1 MHLKQLQIQG
11 FKSFADRTTFEFG
24 PGMTVIAGPNG
35 SGKSNVTDAIRW
47 VLGEQTASSLRA
59 KKSDDVIWIGSDSK
73 RPAGFAEATLTFNNT
88 DHWLP
93 SDYSEVAITRRVHRD
108 GQSEYLLNKRK
119 VRLTDLT
126 ELMAKADFRQ
136 GSYSYLSQGL
146 VDKVLSLK
154 PDQRRALIEE
164 AADLHSARQR
174 LRLSERRLKETRD
187 NLGHARMQVR
197 ELEPRLRSLKRQTTR
212 AEKYQELR
220 TILDGAF
227 QEYFTVG
234 FSESTSNIKLASENT
249 HELRDA
255 HLSTK
260 QRFEEAQKMY
270 LGVRTNLEST
280 RSELVIAER
289 DKREKRE
296 ALLYLEQDMAL
307 AEQRSELFNQRRND
321 LKESLSHEPEAG
333 LSEDPFEHSDESLR
347 LLVLRNRAQLEQ
359 KKDALT
365 EADQIAREVLRD
377 LAEREARRARFNAEQ
392 DELQARLL
400 DVEAYEEKQVK
411 DHIRNTSAAETVTQ
425 SITQLDVELARH
437 QSNYDEMQVSLVS
450 VTDLVK
456 ENQISFEAS
465 RSTLNSQTSE
475 MSLLESEITS
485 LESQI
490 ELQELLVRSTG
501 EISDAIEFIS
511 DVSKSNPTT
520 LIDILSKAIHVPD
533 RWKTAIEAWMGDK
546 LTAVIFSD
554 RASLA
559 STLNAEVDGINKNL
573 LLYSAESNFE
583 NEALPVPYHAGVIA
597 PLVEVITAK
606 DHMTN
611 LLSVMCANTY
621 LVTDFDTGMSLSR
634 MGYNAVTETG
644 EIFQGDGGVRL
655 RSTSNPKSHLSLVT
669 DLSNS
674 VVLLEKK
681 RNSLVAISSH
691 HTQLVTELERVS
703 NALDESKVQQAVF
716 LENRELLA
724 TELSQLEKEHL
735 GLKGERALLLSRVES
750 AEPKNESTSVKQSIQ
765 DRASGIIK
773 IDDEIQDIRDR
784 AMSVNAQRDSIASE
798 FEEAS
803 AQLAAA
809 DADQRAQEQIR
820 SEREADRV
828 RRLEIRTQS
837 IESLNSL
844 DNANEELGLET
855 TLLRDKISLQRLS
868 LVESKAVIAPME
880 ARALTLTKDE
890 STLQSDREELETEL
904 RENESKLL
912 NAEHELNRLKESQQ
926 RLIREMEAEEFT
938 EDMLNQP
945 ALIANDGKTA
955 HEVFISAEEQ
965 VSITRSKLRS
975 LGPVN
980 IDALDEYQEIFERHE
995 FLTAQI
1001 SDLERAQTDVRAII
1015 RDLRAEIRIAFVET
1029 FEQVNMHFREYFTR
1043 FFGGGRA
1050 ELKLVQPERTD
1061 INSEA
1066 EENEETSE
1074 TTEETEGTG
1083 VLSGDNSLV
1092 PVDGEAGVEIYA
1104 QPPDKRITRLA
1115 ALSGGERSLT
1125 SVALL
1130 FALLSVNPSPIVVLD
1145 EVDAAL
1151 DETNIGRFVQTVRD
1165 FTGDTQFIVVSHSRI
1180 TIEAADSIYGISMGP
1195 DSMSQVL
1202 SIQLGPADAQSAA

>member
-108 GQSEYLLNKRK
+108 GQSEYLLNKKK

-212 AEKYQELR
+212 AGKYQELR
-220 TILDGAF
+220 TILDVAF
-227 QEYFTVG
+227 QEYFTIGVR
-234 FSESTSNIKLASENT
+234 ESVSAIKLASESV
-249 HELRDA
+249 HGIRDT

-260 QRFEEAQKMY
+260 QKFEEAHKMY
-270 LGVRTNLEST
+270 LGVRTNLENT
-280 RSELVIAER
+280 RSELATAER
-289 DKREKRE
+289 DEREKRE

-321 LKESLSHEPEAG
+321 LKENLSHEPETG
-333 LSEDPFEHSDESLR
+333 LSEDPLEPSDESLR
-347 LLVLRNRAQLEQ
+347 LIVLRSRAQLEQ

-365 EADQIAREVLRD
+365 EADQVLREVLRD
-377 LAEREARRARFNAEQ
+377 LAEREVRRARFNAEHE
-392 DELQARLL
+392 ELKVRLL
-400 DVEAYEEKQVK
+400 DVEAYEERQVK
-411 DHIRNTSAAETVTQ
+411 DHIRNTSAAEAVTR
-425 SITQLDVELARH
+425 SITQLDVELTRH
-437 QSNYDEMQVSLVS
+437 QSDYDKLQVSLVS
-450 VTDLVK
+450 ATDLVK
-456 ENQISFEAS
+456 QNQISFELS
-465 RSTLNSQTSE
+465 RAALNSQTSE

-490 ELQELLVRSTG
+490 ELQELLVRSTDQ
-501 EISDAIEFIS
+501 ISDAIEFIS
-511 DVSKSNPTT
+511 DVSKSNPTM

-533 RWKTAIEAWMGDK
+533 RWKIAIEAWMGDK
-546 LTAVIFSD
+546 LTAIIFSD
-554 RASLA
+554 RVSLA
-559 STLNAEVDGINKNL
+559 STLNAEIDGINKNI
-573 LLYSAESNFE
+573 LLYSNESNFE
-583 NEALPVPYHAGVIA
+583 TEALPVPYHTGVIG
-597 PLVEVITAK
+597 PLAEVIAAP
-606 DHMTN
+606 DHMTH

-621 LVTDFDTGMSLSR
+621 LVSDFDSGISLSR

-644 EIFQGDGGVRL
+644 EIFQSDGGVRL
-655 RSTSNPKSHLSLVT
+655 RSTSNPESHLSLVT

-681 RNSLVAISSH
+681 RDSLEVISSH
-691 HTQLVTELERVS
+691 HTKLVTELERVT
-703 NALDESKVQQAVF
+703 NTLEQSKMQQAAFV
-716 LENRELLA
+716 ESRELLA
-724 TELSQLEKEHL
+724 TELSKLEKTHL
-735 GLKGERALLLSRVES
+735 ALKGDRALLLSRVES
-750 AEPKNESTSVKQSIQ
+750 AQPKNESASVKQSIQ

-784 AMSVNAQRDSIASE
+784 VMSVNAQRDSIASE
-798 FEEAS
+798 FEEAN

-820 SEREADRV
+820 SEREVDRV
-828 RRLEIRTQS
+828 RRLEARTQS
-837 IESLNSL
+837 IESLKSL
-844 DNANEELGLET
+844 DNANEELGLEM
-855 TLLRDKISLQRLS
+855 TLLRDKISSQRLS
-868 LVESKAVIAPME
+868 LVESKAVIAPLE
-880 ARALTLTKDE
+880 TRALVLTKDE
-890 STLQSDREELETEL
+890 LMLQSNREQLETEL
-904 RENESKLL
+904 RENEAKLL
-912 NAEHELNRLKESQQ
+912 NSEHELNRLEESRQQ
-926 RLIREMEAEEFT
+926 FIREMEAEEFT
-938 EDMLNQP
+938 EDMLKQP
-945 ALIANDGKTA
+945 ALVAYDGKTP
-955 HEVFISAEEQ
+955 HEVFISAEER

-1001 SDLERAQTDVRAII
+1001 SDLELAQTDIRSII
-1015 RDLRAEIRIAFVET
+1015 RDLRAEIRTAFVET

-1043 FFGGGRA
+1043 FFGGGHA
-1050 ELKLVQPERTD
+1050 ELKLVQPGRTD
-1061 INSEA
+1061 TDSEI
-1066 EENEETSE
+1066 EENEETSGA
-1074 TTEETEGTG
+1074 TEEIEGAG

-1092 PVDGEAGVEIYA
+1092 PVDGEAGVEVYA

-1165 FTGDTQFIVVSHSRI
+1165 FTGDTQFIIVSHSRI

-1202 SIQLGPADAQSAA
+1202 SIQLGHTDAQSAA

>member
-59 KKSDDVIWIGSDSK
+59 TKSDDVIWIGSDSK

-93 SDYSEVAITRRVHRD
+93 SDYSEVVNSRGVHRD

-119 VRLTDLT
+119 VRLADLT

-212 AEKYQELR
+212 AGKYQKLR
-220 TILDGAF
+220 TILDEAF
-227 QEYFTVG
+227 QEYFTIG
-234 FSESTSNIKLASENT
+234 FSESASAIKLASESVSGI
-249 HELRDA
+249 RDA

-260 QRFEEAQKMY
+260 QRFEEAHKMY
-270 LGVRTNLEST
+270 LGVRTNLENI
-280 RSELVIAER
+280 RSELATAER
-289 DKREKRE
+289 EEREKRE

-307 AEQRSELFNQRRND
+307 AEQRSELFDQRRND
-321 LKESLSHEPEAG
+321 LEENLSHELETG
-333 LSEDPFEHSDESLR
+333 LSGDPLEPSDESLQ
-347 LLVLRNRAQLEQ
+347 LIVLRNRAQLEQ
-359 KKDALT
+359 KRDALT
-365 EADQIAREVLRD
+365 EADQVVREVLRD
-377 LAEREARRARFNAEQ
+377 LAEREVRRARFNAEH
-392 DELQARLL
+392 DELKARLL
-400 DVEAYEEKQVK
+400 DVEAYEERQVK

-425 SITQLDVELARH
+425 SITQLDVELERH
-437 QSNYDEMQVSLVS
+437 QSDYDEIQVSLVIA
-450 VTDLVK
+450 TDLVK
-456 ENQISFEAS
+456 ENQISFELS
-465 RSTLNSQTSE
+465 RSALNSQTTE
-475 MSLLESEITS
+475 MSLLESEIIS

-501 EISDAIEFIS
+501 QISDAIEFVS
-511 DVSKSNPTT
+511 DVSKSNPTM
-520 LIDILSKAIHVPD
+520 LIDILSKAIDVSD

-546 LTAVIFSD
+546 LTAIIFPD
-554 RASLA
+554 RASLS
-559 STLNAEVDGINKNL
+559 STLNAQIDGINKNL
-573 LLYSAESNFE
+573 VLYSNERNFE
-583 NEALPVPYHAGVIA
+583 TGALPIPDHTGVIG
-597 PLVEVITAK
+597 PLAEVITAP
-606 DHMTN
+606 DHMKH

-621 LVTDFDTGMSLSR
+621 LVSNFDSGISLSR

-644 EIFQGDGGVRL
+644 EIFQSDGGVRL
-655 RSTSNPKSHLSLVT
+655 RSISNPESHLSLVT

-674 VVLLEKK
+674 VVLLGKK
-681 RNSLVAISSH
+681 RDSLVAISSH
-691 HTQLVTELERVS
+691 HAKFVTELERVT
-703 NALDESKVQQAVF
+703 NALDESKTRQAA
-716 LENRELLA
+716 LMENKELLA
-724 TELSQLEKEHL
+724 TELSQLEKKHFA
-735 GLKGERALLLSRVES
+735 LKGDRALLLARVES
-750 AEPKNESTSVKQSIQ
+750 AEPKNESASLKQSIQ
-765 DRASGIIK
+765 DRASRIIK
-773 IDDEIQDIRDR
+773 IDDEIQGIRDR
-784 AMSVNAQRDSIASE
+784 AMSVNAQRDSVASE

-820 SEREADRV
+820 SEREVDRI
-828 RRLEIRTQS
+828 RRLEARTQS
-837 IESLNSL
+837 IESLKSL
-844 DNANEELGLET
+844 DNANEELGLEM
-855 TLLRDKISLQRLS
+855 TLLRDKISSQRLS
-868 LVESKAVIAPME
+868 LVESKAVIAPLE
-880 ARALTLTKDE
+880 TRARVLTKDE
-890 STLQSDREELETEL
+890 LVLQSDREQLETEL
-904 RENESKLL
+904 RENEAKLL
-912 NAEHELNRLKESQQ
+912 NSEHELNRLEESRQQ
-926 RLIREMEAEEFT
+926 LIREMEAEEFT
-938 EDMLNQP
+938 EDMLTQP
-945 ALIANDGKTA
+945 TLVAYGGKTP

-980 IDALDEYQEIFERHE
+980 IDALDEYQEILERHE

-1015 RDLRAEIRIAFVET
+1015 RDLRAEIRTAFVET

-1043 FFGGGRA
+1043 FFGGGHA
-1050 ELKLVQPERTD
+1050 ELKLVQPERSN
-1061 INSEA
+1061 INSEVDES
-1066 EENEETSE
+1066 EEMSGA
-1074 TTEETEGTG
+1074 TEEIEGAG

-1165 FTGDTQFIVVSHSRI
+1165 FTGDTQFIIVSHSRI

-1202 SIQLGPADAQSAA
+1202 SIQLGRANAQSAA